1 LSKVLP
7 TSRGEDTLVDRFVR
21 GNALPVLFDRCV
33 AVVGALPVDESVV
46 ELMFSAEKTIHRK
59 NESREQTSHELQFQQ
74 NTVALLRSE
83 RALMSATS
91 KNKGNHST
99 LAQVH
104 KAGEQMLAS
113 VGKYTPAQMSDLGG
127 RRTFHGSLKGSDVK
141 QAEAA
146 VKKKR
151 TERAKQGARKAPTEA
166 ALRQRQRAFSSVPT
180 KHEKELAIIAAVA
193 DHERRGAVVSEVKFK
208 GQVGVATQFY
218 STYKAAVQRR
228 LLQASLPLSFVFAL
242 KIISWRA
249 QSEQKRKHSS
259 ATTVLW
265 LVRSARDALLRGEV
279 HEYLTKKE
287 KAMLSA
293 MRLGVLRTTEGIAEV
308 DEAVRARSTKLK

>member
-1 LSKVLP
+1 
-7 TSRGEDTLVDRFVR
+7 
-21 GNALPVLFDRCV
+21 
-33 AVVGALPVDESVV
+33 
-46 ELMFSAEKTIHRK
+46 
-59 NESREQTSHELQFQQ
+59 
-74 NTVALLRSE
+74 
-83 RALMSATS
+83 
-91 KNKGNHST
+91 
-99 LAQVH
+99 
-104 KAGEQMLAS
+104 MLAS
-113 VGKYTPAQMSDLGG
+113 VGKYTPAQMLALGG

-151 TERAKQGARKAPTEA
+151 AERAKQGARKTPTEE

-193 DHERRGAVVSEVKFK
+193 DYERRGAVVSEVNFK
-208 GQVGVATQFY
+208 GQVGVATQFF
-218 STYKAAVQRR
+218 STFKAAVQRR
-228 LLQASLPLSFVFAL
+228 LLQASLPLSFGFAL

-249 QSEQKRKHSS
+249 QFEQKRKYPS

-287 KAMLSA
+287 QLMMSA